1 MSLLRLLPSK
11 ADAEACRQKKVCPA
25 HEREADFFCTLCR
38 GVSVEL
44 LDYAEEAVG
53 AEVEVSVEFVM
64 YRFPY
69 YDLGVLADVQGD
81 SALDVGDVGVG

>member
-1 MSLLRLLPSK
+1 MSV
-11 ADAEACRQKKVCPA
+11 RQT
-25 HEREADFFCTLCR
+25 FFVPCAAR
-38 GVSVEL
+38 VSVEL

-53 AEVEVSVEFVM
+53 AEVEVSVEFMM